1 MNYTITGNYKGQKC
15 LKNYIYL
22 LVVIHLP
29 FLLIAYK
36 KDAAQRKRL
45 CGPGLPTSPFHS
57 AGARTPKEKPNKR
70 SEGRQSCFFPH
81 RRVST
86 QRRKMKM
93 RCKFFC

>member
-36 KDAAQRKRL
+36 NDAAQRKRL
-45 CGPGLPTSPFHS
+45 RGL
-57 AGARTPKEKPNKR
+57 G
-70 SEGRQSCFFPH
+70 
-81 RRVST
+81 
-86 QRRKMKM
+86 
-93 RCKFFC
+93 